1 MTAATRK
8 NLIHFLIMSILIFGI
23 GMIPPFADGI
33 TVLGMKVL
41 GVFIGVLYGW
51 TFLGFFWTSC
61 YGMLALCL
69 TGYDTIWNIVGSG
82 FNNTVTIQVITL
94 FILVA
99 YLIESGF
106 VELVLS
112 FFLTRKIAIG
122 RPFVLIFMIFFACAV
137 VLMLGLGFGGVF
149 FCWAVMYKIFELL
162 GYKKGDMLVTYM
174 IYGSAVSA
182 GLCSFVFPFS
192 VYSIMMSG
200 FLNPIG
206 YIIPDLPWIIWNFL
220 YVVLFFLIYI
230 FFGKYILRLDVQPFI
245 KRAEEVAQVYTAKKA
260 TQQQKIALA
269 MMCLFLFITL
279 IPSFLP
285 AGTLKTY
292 FAQYGMVGATFLII
306 TVTSVIR
313 INGQPITNWAHN
325 AQHGMNWDLVIMFV
339 ATTPIANALESADS
353 GLLSTLIA
361 AIMPIL
367 DNLSGMTF
375 VILVFAFLL
384 IITQFAHNIVVL
396 MALSPTIFT
405 IANNM
410 GDIELGLLAAGMLI
424 AANAAFLTPGA
435 SSPAA
440 AVHSNTD
447 YVDTKQAYIMGVVII
462 TISMIALAILY
473 PLGLLMF

>member
-1 MTAATRK
+1 MSAAKRK
-8 NLIHFLIMSILIFGI
+8 NLIHFIVMFILTFGI

-69 TGYDTIWNIVGSG
+69 TGYDTIWNIVGTG
-82 FNNTVTIQVITL
+82 FNNTVTIQVIVL

-106 VELVLS
+106 VEFVLG
-112 FFLTRKIAIG
+112 FFLTRKIVIG
-122 RPFVLIFMIFFACAV
+122 RPFVLIFMIFFACSV

-174 IYGSAVSA
+174 IYGAAVTA
-182 GLCSFVFPFS
+182 GLSSFVFPFS
-192 VYSIMMSG
+192 VYAIMMSG
-200 FLNPIG
+200 FLNPLG
-206 YIIPDLPWIIWNFL
+206 YYIPDLPWIIWNFL
-220 YVVLFFLIYI
+220 YVVLYFLIYI
-230 FFGKYILRLDVQPFI
+230 LFGKYILRLDVQPFI
-245 KRAEEVAQVYTAKKA
+245 EKAEEVAQIYTAKKA
-260 TQQQKIALA
+260 TLQQKIALA

-285 AGTLKTY
+285 AGALKTY

-306 TVTSVIR
+306 TITSVIH
-313 INGQPITNWAHN
+313 IDGKPITNWAHN
-325 AQHGMNWDLVIMFV
+325 AQHGINWDLVIMFV

-353 GLLSTLIA
+353 GLLPTLIA
-361 AIMPIL
+361 SVMPVL
-367 DNLSGMTF
+367 NNLNGLIF
-375 VILVFAFLL
+375 VILVCAFLL

-396 MALSPTIFT
+396 MALSPTILT
-405 IANNM
+405 IAQSM
-410 GDIELGLLAAGMLI
+410 GDIELGLFAAAMI
-424 AANAAFLTPGA
+424 VAANAAFLTPGA

-447 YVDTKQAYIMGVVII
+447 YVDTKQAYILGVII
-462 TISMIALAILY
+462 ILIAVITLTVLY
-473 PLGLLMF
+473 PLGLVLF